1 MSPARTHTK
10 YTAAAA
16 LALALAFAASCTGQ
30 VDRDGSKPGGPGAGN
45 GGPGGPGGNGNGGN
59 GNGGNGNG
67 GGPGPGPGPGGMTVQ
82 PGQEVPGVAVFHRL
96 TRLEYDNTLRDLLG
110 DTSAPGKGFAGDQ
123 ESAKSGFFGGG
134 AIANA
139 DANHLLEAT
148 EAVAANAVKRLT
160 ELLPCKALP
169 AAQGEQDQ
177 CAKDF
182 IAQFGKRAFR
192 RPLTGDESGE
202 LVAFYNEQRMAGSD
216 FPNAMRLVISAFLM
230 SPQFLYRWEVA
241 PRGAIKD
248 GNFVRYSGWEIASRL
263 SYMFWASMPD
273 DALFA
278 LAEQNKL
285 TTTAQIEAEA
295 RRMLK
300 DAKARDMIAD
310 FVQQWL
316 GITDLASVPKDPKV
330 YPSYSPALVSSLLAE
345 TSAFAAA
352 QILDGDGTM
361 NALFTSNK
369 SFLDTNLAGLY
380 GGTGGATLAPAE
392 LNAAQRGGILTQGSF
407 LAGHASSDESNPT
420 RRGKVMAERVTCV
433 EIALPPDDVP
443 DPKPP
448 APNLS
453 VRERFEEH
461 SKQPCATACHG
472 IMDPLGFA
480 FENYNGVGGYQTMD
494 GGKPVNASG
503 VLKIDGQERP
513 FKNAIE
519 MSRLLG
525 DSKQVGECLARQFLR
540 YALKRKEQV
549 GDEAGIAS
557 ALAAFSSKG
566 YDLRELM
573 VSLTKTKAF
582 THRYPSTGE
591 VLP

>member
-1 MSPARTHTK
+1 MPQARRFPK
-10 YTAAAA
+10 YPAAAV
-16 LALALAFAASCTGQ
+16 LAFALAAGCTGQ
-30 VDRDGSKPGGPGAGN
+30 VASRNGSTPGGPGAGP
-45 GGPGGPGGNGNGGN
+45 GPGGPGSNGG
-59 GNGGNGNG
+59 GNG
-67 GGPGPGPGPGGMTVQ
+67 GGSNGGGPGGGPGPGPGGMTVQ

-96 TRLEYDNTLRDLLG
+96 TRLEYNNTLRDLLG
-110 DTSAPGKGFAGDQ
+110 DSSAPGKAFAADQ
-123 ESAKSGFFGGG
+123 EAGKSGFLGGG

-148 EAVAANAVKRLT
+148 ETVAANAMKRLT
-160 ELLPCKALP
+160 ELLPCKSLP

-182 IAQFGKRAFR
+182 IGQFGRRAFR
-192 RPLTGDESGE
+192 RPLTTDEDSG
-202 LVAFYNEQRMAGSD
+202 LVDFYAGQRMAGQD
-216 FPNAMRLVISAFLM
+216 FPNAMRMVISAFLM

-241 PRGAIKD
+241 PRAAIKD
-248 GNFVRYSGWEIASRL
+248 GAFVRYSGYEIASRL

-273 DALFA
+273 EALFD
-278 LAEQNKL
+278 LAAQNKL
-285 TTTAQIEAEA
+285 STPAQIETEA

-300 DAKARDMIAD
+300 DPKAKDMMAD
-310 FVQQWL
+310 FAHQWL
-316 GITDLASVPKDPKV
+316 GVAELKSVPKDPKV
-330 YPSYSPALVSSLLAE
+330 YPNYTPALADSLLAE
-345 TSAFAAA
+345 TAAFAAA
-352 QILDGDGTM
+352 SILDGDGTM
-361 NALFTSNK
+361 ATLFTSSK
-369 SFLDTNLAGLY
+369 SFLDTHLAALY
-380 GGTGGATLAPAE
+380 GGTGGAALAPAD
-392 LNAAQRGGILTQGSF
+392 LNATQRGGILTHGSF
-407 LAGHASSDESNPT
+407 LAAHASSDESNPT
-420 RRGKVMAERVTCV
+420 RRGKVLTDRVVCV

-480 FENYNGVGGYQTMD
+480 FENYNGIGGFQTMD

-503 VLKIDGQERP
+503 SLKLDGKEHP
-513 FKNAIE
+513 FKNALE
-519 MSRLLG
+519 MGKVLG
-525 DSKQVGECLARQFLR
+525 DSKQVGDCLARQFLR
-540 YALKRKEQV
+540 YALKRKEQI
-549 GDEAGIAS
+549 GDEAGLAS

-573 VSLTKTKAF
+573 VALTKTKAF
-582 THRYPSTGE
+582 THRYPSMGE

>member
-1 MSPARTHTK
+1 
-10 YTAAAA
+10 
-16 LALALAFAASCTGQ
+16 
-30 VDRDGSKPGGPGAGN
+30 
-45 GGPGGPGGNGNGGN
+45 
-59 GNGGNGNG
+59 
-67 GGPGPGPGPGGMTVQ
+67 MTVQ

-96 TRLEYDNTLRDLLG
+96 TRLEYNNTLRDLLG
-110 DTSAPGKGFAGDQ
+110 DTSAPGKAFAADQ
-123 ESAKSGFFGGG
+123 ESGKSGFFGGG

-148 EAVAANAVKRLT
+148 ETVAANAMKRLA
-160 ELLPCKALP
+160 ELLPCKSLP

-192 RPLTGDESGE
+192 RPLTADETAG
-202 LVAFYNEQRMAGSD
+202 LVEFYGGQRMAGGD
-216 FPNAMRLVISAFLM
+216 FPNAMRMVISAFLM

-241 PRGAIKD
+241 PRTAIKD
-248 GNFVRYSGWEIASRL
+248 GAFVRYSGYEIASRL
-263 SYMFWASMPD
+263 SYMLWASMPD
-273 DALFA
+273 EALFG

-285 TTTAQIEAEA
+285 GTPAQIEAEA

-300 DAKARDMIAD
+300 DPRARDMVAD
-310 FVQQWL
+310 FVHQWL
-316 GITDLASVPKDPKV
+316 GVTELKSVPKDPKV
-330 YPSYSPALVSSLLAE
+330 YANYTPALVDSLLAE
-345 TSAFAAA
+345 TAAFGAAT
-352 QILDGDGTM
+352 ILDGDGKLAT
-361 NALFTSNK
+361 LFTSNK
-369 SFLDTNLAGLY
+369 SFLDTNLAALY
-380 GGTGGATLAPAE
+380 GGTGGAALAPAD
-392 LNAAQRGGILTQGSF
+392 LNATQRGGILTHGSF

-420 RRGKVMAERVTCV
+420 RRGKVLADRVICV

-480 FENYNGVGGYQTMD
+480 FENYNGIGGFQTMD

-503 VLKIDGQERP
+503 SLRIDGQERP
-513 FKNAIE
+513 FKNALE
-519 MSRLLG
+519 MGKLLG
-525 DSKQVGECLARQFLR
+525 DSKQVGDCLARQFLR

-566 YDLRELM
+566 YDVRELM
-573 VSLTKTKAF
+573 VALTKTKAF
-582 THRYPSTGE
+582 THRYPSMGE

>member
-1 MSPARTHTK
+1 MPHAFRFTR
-10 YTAAAA
+10 YAAASA
-16 LALALAFAASCTGQ
+16 LALALAGGCTGQ
-30 VDRDGSKPGGPGAGN
+30 VGSRNGSTP
-45 GGPGGPGGNGNGGN
+45 GGPGGPGP
-59 GNGGNGNG
+59 
-67 GGPGPGPGPGGMTVQ
+67 GGPGGGSPGGSVPGGPGGGTPGGMAGPGPGGMTVQ

-96 TRLEYDNTLRDLLG
+96 TRAEYNNTLRDLLG
-110 DTSAPGKGFAGDQ
+110 DTSAPGKAFAADQ
-123 ESAKSGFFGGG
+123 ESGKSGFFSGG

-148 EAVAANAVKRLT
+148 EAVAASAMKRLP
-160 ELLPCKALP
+160 ELLPCKSLP

-192 RPLTGDESGE
+192 RPLTGEENTD
-202 LVAFYNEQRMAGSD
+202 LVAFYTGQRMSGSD
-216 FPNAMRLVISAFLM
+216 FQNAMRMVISAFLM

-241 PRGAIKD
+241 PRAAIKD
-248 GNFVRYSGWEIASRL
+248 GAFVRYSGYEIASRL
-263 SYMFWASMPD
+263 SYMLWASMPD
-273 DALFA
+273 EALFG

-285 TTTAQIEAEA
+285 STPAQIEAEA
-295 RRMLK
+295 RRMLADPKAK
-300 DAKARDMIAD
+300 DMMAD
-310 FVQQWL
+310 FVHQWL
-316 GITDLASVPKDPKV
+316 GVSELKSVPKDPKV
-330 YPSYSPALVSSLLAE
+330 YPNYTPALVDSLLAE
-345 TSAFAAA
+345 SAAFAAA
-352 QILDGDGTM
+352 TILQGDGKM
-361 NALFTSNK
+361 ASLFTSNR
-369 SFLDTNLAGLY
+369 SFLDTNLAALY
-380 GGTGGATLAPAE
+380 GGTGGAALAPAE
-392 LNAAQRGGILTQGSF
+392 LNAAQRGGILTHGSF

-420 RRGKVMAERVTCV
+420 RRGKVMTDRVVCV

-480 FENYNGVGGYQTMD
+480 FENYNGIGAWQTMD

-503 VLKIDGQERP
+503 SLRIDGQEKP
-513 FKNAIE
+513 FKNALE
-519 MSRLLG
+519 VGRMLGESR
-525 DSKQVGECLARQFLR
+525 QVADCLARQFLR

-549 GDEAGIAS
+549 GDEAGIAA
-557 ALAAFSSKG
+557 ALGAFSSKG
-566 YDLRELM
+566 YDIRELL
-573 VSLTKTKAF
+573 VALTKTKAF